1 MLSWQGISD
10 VIKEKQIVIND
21 IVTLMIYIDWYVKT
35 SSQQNNEMYSCQ
47 SFFLCLPDCNSSTVQ
62 ANCITTTKDIPGPYP
77 IYNKCEWMNQLTA
90 EEEMMD
96 WVKFYFEFMYLKP
109 YAFDLSQK

>member
-1 MLSWQGISD
+1 
-10 VIKEKQIVIND
+10 
-21 IVTLMIYIDWYVKT
+21 
-35 SSQQNNEMYSCQ
+35 
-47 SFFLCLPDCNSSTVQ
+47 
-62 ANCITTTKDIPGPYP
+62 
-77 IYNKCEWMNQLTA
+77 MNQLTA